1 MSDMES
7 IARKVLELW
16 PDGPVDDVVALLHP
30 DVSIAPKAASG
41 EVLQGREE
49 VRAWLAASREWAV
62 YRVRPSTF
70 SLLRDDVVLVKGRI
84 QWMSNGILSDS
95 PCVWLIE
102 FEDGLVR
109 RSRTFD
115 SVSAARSA
123 SAATADETT

>member
-1 MSDMES
+1 MSDIEC

-30 DVSIAPKAASG
+30 EVSIAPKAANG
-41 EVLQGREE
+41 DVLQGREE
-49 VRAWLAASREWAV
+49 VQAWLVASRDWAV

-70 SLLRDDVVLVKGRI
+70 SRLQEDLVLVKGRM
-84 QWMSNGILSDS
+84 QWMNNGILSDS

-102 FEDGLVR
+102 FEEGLVR

-115 SVSAARSA
+115 SVAAARRA
-123 SAATADETT
+123 SAAPG